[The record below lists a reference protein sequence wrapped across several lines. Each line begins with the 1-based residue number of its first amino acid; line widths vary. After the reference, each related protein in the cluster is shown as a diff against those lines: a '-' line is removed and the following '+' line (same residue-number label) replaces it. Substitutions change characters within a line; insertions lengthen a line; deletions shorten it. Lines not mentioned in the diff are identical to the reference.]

1 MDDEDADETHVDD
14 LDPKVISVY
23 QGVGKLLTRYKSG
36 KLPKALKIAPNLVNW
51 EQIIGI
57 TNPPR
62 WAGIVSV
69 GLRPR
74 H

>member
-1 MDDEDADETHVDD
+1 MDMEDEDAEVDE

-36 KLPKALKIAPNLVNW
+36 KLPKALKIAPNLTNW

-57 TNPPR
+57 TNPPT
-62 WAGIVSV
+62 
-69 GLRPR
+69 
-74 H
+74 